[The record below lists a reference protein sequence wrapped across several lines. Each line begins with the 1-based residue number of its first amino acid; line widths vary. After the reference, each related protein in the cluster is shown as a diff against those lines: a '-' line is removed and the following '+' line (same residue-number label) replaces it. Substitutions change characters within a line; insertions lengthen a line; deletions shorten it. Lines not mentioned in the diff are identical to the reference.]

1 MEKKYLIELS
11 ETQLHLIAECVEDC
25 HRFMAG
31 QTEMQNCISRFEND
45 LPISDSLKR
54 LKPLVTPELPFNASY
69 GWSGG
74 DCPNKHQRKFI
85 AQTYPIYREILHF
98 FACQK
103 SGNEWNVYNSDTLTC
118 TEGGEPIKIKIKKE

>member
-31 QTEMQNCISRFEND
+31 QTEMRNCISRLEND

-54 LKPLVTPELPFNASY
+54 LHPLVTPELPFNASY
-69 GWSGG
+69 GWSGRN
-74 DCPNKHQRKFI
+74 CPNKEQRKFV

-98 FACQK
+98 FACQHT
-103 SGNEWNVYNSDTLTC
+103 NNDWNVYESETLTC
-118 TEGGEPIKIKIKKE
+118 EEGGEPIKIKIKKE